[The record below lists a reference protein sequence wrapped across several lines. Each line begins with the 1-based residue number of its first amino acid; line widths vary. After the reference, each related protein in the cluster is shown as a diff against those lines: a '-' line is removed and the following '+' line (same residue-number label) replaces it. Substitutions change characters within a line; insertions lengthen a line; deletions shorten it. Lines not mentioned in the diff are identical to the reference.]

1 VAKYT
6 LTIETED
13 SDEFAAI
20 ANRLAGADAQRAD
33 PPAPWPP
40 RPTNEA
46 APAKQTRAA
55 KPKAEEPVREQVGQ
69 PEPPVQPTNVDP
81 AVLAAQNSGQG
92 AKETAVADAAAA
104 QGASFSGEA
113 VTLDDLKALMTK
125 ALNANSAKT
134 CQDAVRAAA
143 NGAPGLSAVAVEHYA
158 AVRDALLPLAG

>member
-1 VAKYT
+1 MAKYT

-13 SDEFAAI
+13 SDEFVAI
-20 ANRLAGADAQRAD
+20 ANRLGGAVVL
-33 PPAPWPP
+33 
-40 RPTNEA
+40 TNEASA
-46 APAKQTRAA
+46 APAKQPRAA

-69 PEPPVQPTNVDP
+69 PEPPVQPTTVDP

-92 AKETAVADAAAA
+92 AKETVVVEQPAASAD
-104 QGASFSGEA
+104 EA

>member
-1 VAKYT
+1 MAKYT

-13 SDEFAAI
+13 SDEFVAI
-20 ANRLAGADAQRAD
+20 ANRLGGAAVVV
-33 PPAPWPP
+33 
-40 RPTNEA
+40 NEAFA
-46 APAKQTRAA
+46 APAKQPRAA

-92 AKETAVADAAAA
+92 AKETAVADAAV
-104 QGASFSGEA
+104 SSDEA

>member
-1 VAKYT
+1 MAQYT
-6 LTIETED
+6 LTIHTED
-13 SDEFAAI
+13 SDEFATI
-20 ANRLAGADAQRAD
+20 AARLAGA
-33 PPAPWPP
+33 APSA
-40 RPTNEA
+40 PTNVNEA
-46 APAKQTRAA
+46 APVAAKQQRAA

-92 AKETAVADAAAA
+92 AKETVVQQPAAA
-104 QGASFSGEA
+104 SSDEA
-113 VTLDDLKALMTK
+113 VTLDDLKTLMTK

-158 AVRDALLPLAG
+158 AVRDALLPLVG

>member
-1 VAKYT
+1 MAKYT
-6 LTIETED
+6 LTVETED
-13 SDEFAAI
+13 SDEFVAI
-20 ANRLAGADAQRAD
+20 ANRLGGVAA
-33 PPAPWPP
+33 PAS
-40 RPTNEA
+40 EA
-46 APAKQTRAA
+46 APAKQPRAA
-55 KPKAEEPVREQVGQ
+55 KPKAEEPVAPEQVGQ

-92 AKETAVADAAAA
+92 AKETAVADAAA
-104 QGASFSGEA
+104 SSDEA

>member
-1 VAKYT
+1 MARYT

-13 SDEFAAI
+13 SDEFVAI
-20 ANRLAGADAQRAD
+20 ANRLGGAVA
-33 PPAPWPP
+33 PAS
-40 RPTNEA
+40 EA

-92 AKETAVADAAAA
+92 AKETAVADAAV
-104 QGASFSGEA
+104 SSDEA

>member
-1 VAKYT
+1 MAKYT

-20 ANRLAGADAQRAD
+20 ANRLADGAQPIA
-33 PPAPWPP
+33 
-40 RPTNEA
+40 PTNEA
-46 APAKQTRAA
+46 PPAKQPRAA
-55 KPKAEEPVREQVGQ
+55 KPKVEEPVREQVGQ
-69 PEPPVQPTNVDP
+69 PEPPVQPTTVDP

-92 AKETAVADAAAA
+92 AKETAVVEQPAASAD
-104 QGASFSGEA
+104 EP

>member
-13 SDEFAAI
+13 SDEFVAI
-20 ANRLAGADAQRAD
+20 ANRLGGAVAL
-33 PPAPWPP
+33 
-40 RPTNEA
+40 TSA
-46 APAKQTRAA
+46 APAAFAAAVPKQTRAA
-55 KPKAEEPVREQVGQ
+55 KPKAEEPAAPEQVGQ
-69 PEPPVQPTNVDP
+69 PEPPVQPTTVDP

-92 AKETAVADAAAA
+92 AKETVVIEQPAASAD
-104 QGASFSGEA
+104 EA

>member
-1 VAKYT
+1 MAKYT

-13 SDEFAAI
+13 SDEFATI
-20 ANRLAGADAQRAD
+20 AARLAGAAPQPAD
-33 PPAPWPP
+33 PPY
-40 RPTNEA
+40 PTND
-46 APAKQTRAA
+46 APVAAKQTRAA
-55 KPKAEEPVREQVGQ
+55 KPKAEEPVREQVGH

-92 AKETAVADAAAA
+92 AKETVAPPQQTTPAA
-104 QGASFSGEA
+104 SSDEV

-158 AVRDALLPLAG
+158 AVRDALLPLVG

>member
-1 VAKYT
+1 MAKYT

-13 SDEFAAI
+13 SDEFVAI
-20 ANRLAGADAQRAD
+20 ANRLGGADAQRAD
-33 PPAPWPP
+33 PPSPWPP

-92 AKETAVADAAAA
+92 AKETAVADAAV
-104 QGASFSGEA
+104 SSDEP

>member
-13 SDEFAAI
+13 SDEFVAI
-20 ANRLAGADAQRAD
+20 ANRLGGAVVL
-33 PPAPWPP
+33 
-40 RPTNEA
+40 TNEASA
-46 APAKQTRAA
+46 APAKQPRAA

-104 QGASFSGEA
+104 QGASFSDEA

>member
-1 VAKYT
+1 MAKYT

-13 SDEFAAI
+13 SDEFVAI
-20 ANRLAGADAQRAD
+20 ANRLGGAVVA
-33 PPAPWPP
+33 
-40 RPTNEA
+40 TNEA

-69 PEPPVQPTNVDP
+69 PEPPVQPTTVDP
-81 AVLAAQNSGQG
+81 AILAAQNSGQG
-92 AKETAVADAAAA
+92 AKETAPKLVEKDVVQEKEVLLAA
-104 QGASFSGEA
+104 GLSDEA

>member
-1 VAKYT
+1 MAKYT

-13 SDEFAAI
+13 SDEFVAI
-20 ANRLAGADAQRAD
+20 ANRLGGAVA
-33 PPAPWPP
+33 
-40 RPTNEA
+40 PTNEA

-69 PEPPVQPTNVDP
+69 PEPPVQPTTVDP
-81 AVLAAQNSGQG
+81 AILAAQNSGQG
-92 AKETAVADAAAA
+92 AKETAPKLVEKDVVQEKEVLLDAAV
-104 QGASFSGEA
+104 SSDEP

>member
-1 VAKYT
+1 MAKF
-6 LTIETED
+6 TITVETED
-13 SDEFAAI
+13 SDEFAGI
-20 ANRLAGADAQRAD
+20 AARLAGA
-33 PPAPWPP
+33 APSA
-40 RPTNEA
+40 PTNEA
-46 APAKQTRAA
+46 PVAAKQTRAA

-92 AKETAVADAAAA
+92 AKETVVQQPAAA
-104 QGASFSGEA
+104 SSDEA

-158 AVRDALLPLAG
+158 AVRDALLPLVG

>member
-1 VAKYT
+1 MAKYT

-13 SDEFAAI
+13 SDEFVAI
-20 ANRLAGADAQRAD
+20 ANRLGGVAA
-33 PPAPWPP
+33 PAS
-40 RPTNEA
+40 EA
-46 APAKQTRAA
+46 APAKQPRAA

-92 AKETAVADAAAA
+92 AKETVVVEQPAASAD
-104 QGASFSGEA
+104 EA

>member
-13 SDEFAAI
+13 SDEFVAI
-20 ANRLAGADAQRAD
+20 ANRLGGVAA
-33 PPAPWPP
+33 PAS
-40 RPTNEA
+40 EA
-46 APAKQTRAA
+46 APAKQPRAA

-92 AKETAVADAAAA
+92 AKETVPGKPSVPSTGETAD
-104 QGASFSGEA
+104 EA

>member
-1 VAKYT
+1 MAKYT

-13 SDEFAAI
+13 SDEFVAI
-20 ANRLAGADAQRAD
+20 ANRLGGADAQRAD
-33 PPAPWPP
+33 PPSPWPP

-92 AKETAVADAAAA
+92 AKETAVADAAV
-104 QGASFSGEA
+104 SSDDA

>member
-6 LTIETED
+6 LTVETED
-13 SDEFAAI
+13 SDEFVAI
-20 ANRLAGADAQRAD
+20 ANRLGGVAA
-33 PPAPWPP
+33 PAS
-40 RPTNEA
+40 EA
-46 APAKQTRAA
+46 APAKQPRAA
-55 KPKAEEPVREQVGQ
+55 KPKAEEPVAPEQVGQ

-92 AKETAVADAAAA
+92 AKETAVADAAA
-104 QGASFSGEA
+104 SSDEA

>member
-13 SDEFAAI
+13 SDEFVAI
-20 ANRLAGADAQRAD
+20 ANRLGGVAA
-33 PPAPWPP
+33 PAS
-40 RPTNEA
+40 EA
-46 APAKQTRAA
+46 APAKQPRAA

-92 AKETAVADAAAA
+92 AKETVVADAAA
-104 QGASFSGEA
+104 SSDEA

>member
-1 VAKYT
+1 MAKYT

-13 SDEFAAI
+13 SDEFATI
-20 ANRLAGADAQRAD
+20 AARLAGAAPQLAD
-33 PPAPWPP
+33 PPHPYPP

-46 APAKQTRAA
+46 PVAAKQQRTA
-55 KPKAEEPVREQVGQ
+55 KLKAEEPSVREQVGQ

-92 AKETAVADAAAA
+92 AKETVAPQQTAPAA
-104 QGASFSGEA
+104 SSDEA

-158 AVRDALLPLAG
+158 AVRDALLPLVG

>member
-1 VAKYT
+1 MAKYT

-13 SDEFAAI
+13 SDEFVAI
-20 ANRLAGADAQRAD
+20 ANRLGGVAA
-33 PPAPWPP
+33 PAS
-40 RPTNEA
+40 EA
-46 APAKQTRAA
+46 APAKQPRAA

-92 AKETAVADAAAA
+92 AKETVVADAAA
-104 QGASFSGEA
+104 SSDEA

>member
-1 VAKYT
+1 MAQYT
-6 LTIETED
+6 LTIHTED
-13 SDEFAAI
+13 SDEFATI
-20 ANRLAGADAQRAD
+20 AARLAGA
-33 PPAPWPP
+33 APSA
-40 RPTNEA
+40 PTNVNEA
-46 APAKQTRAA
+46 APVAAKPARAV

-92 AKETAVADAAAA
+92 AKETVAPPQQTAPAA
-104 QGASFSGEA
+104 SSDEA

-158 AVRDALLPLAG
+158 AVRDALLPLVG

>member
-13 SDEFAAI
+13 SDEFVAI
-20 ANRLAGADAQRAD
+20 ANRLGGVAA
-33 PPAPWPP
+33 PAS
-40 RPTNEA
+40 EA
-46 APAKQTRAA
+46 APAKQPRAA

-92 AKETAVADAAAA
+92 AKETVVVEQPAASAD
-104 QGASFSGEA
+104 EA

>member
-1 VAKYT
+1 MAQYT
-6 LTIETED
+6 LTIHTED
-13 SDEFAAI
+13 SDEFATI
-20 ANRLAGADAQRAD
+20 AARLAGA
-33 PPAPWPP
+33 APSA
-40 RPTNEA
+40 PTNVNEA
-46 APAKQTRAA
+46 APVAAKQQRAA

-92 AKETAVADAAAA
+92 AKETVVKEQPAAA
-104 QGASFSGEA
+104 SSDEA

-158 AVRDALLPLAG
+158 AVRDALLPLVG

>member
-13 SDEFAAI
+13 SDEFVAI
-20 ANRLAGADAQRAD
+20 ANRLGGAVVL
-33 PPAPWPP
+33 
-40 RPTNEA
+40 TNEA
-46 APAKQTRAA
+46 SVVPFAATIKQTRAA

-92 AKETAVADAAAA
+92 AKETAVADAAV
-104 QGASFSGEA
+104 SSDEA

>member
-1 VAKYT
+1 MAKYT

-13 SDEFAAI
+13 SDEFATI
-20 ANRLAGADAQRAD
+20 AARLAGA
-33 PPAPWPP
+33 APSA
-40 RPTNEA
+40 PTNVNEATPA
-46 APAKQTRAA
+46 APKQQRAA
-55 KPKAEEPVREQVGQ
+55 KPAKAEEPVREQVGH

-92 AKETAVADAAAA
+92 AKETVAPPQQTTPAA
-104 QGASFSGEA
+104 SSDEV

-158 AVRDALLPLAG
+158 AVRDALLPLVG

>member
-13 SDEFAAI
+13 SDEFVAI
-20 ANRLAGADAQRAD
+20 ANRLGGAVAS
-33 PPAPWPP
+33 
-40 RPTNEA
+40 TNEA

-69 PEPPVQPTNVDP
+69 PEPPVQPTTVDP

-92 AKETAVADAAAA
+92 AKETVVIEQPAASAD
-104 QGASFSGEA
+104 EA

>member
-1 VAKYT
+1 MAKYT

-13 SDEFAAI
+13 SDEFVAI
-20 ANRLAGADAQRAD
+20 ANRLGGVAA
-33 PPAPWPP
+33 PAS
-40 RPTNEA
+40 EA
-46 APAKQTRAA
+46 APAKQPRAA

-92 AKETAVADAAAA
+92 AKETVAQQPAAA
-104 QGASFSGEA
+104 SSDEA

-158 AVRDALLPLAG
+158 AVRDALLPLVG

>member
-1 VAKYT
+1 MASFHFHFEGNTDSPYDVNT
-6 LTIETED
+6 LV
-13 SDEFAAI
+13 SLMAG
-20 ANRLAGADAQRAD
+20 LAGASGA
-33 PPAPWPP
+33 APSA
-40 RPTNEA
+40 PTNVNEA
-46 APAKQTRAA
+46 APVAAKQQRAA

-92 AKETAVADAAAA
+92 AKETVVQPPAAA
-104 QGASFSGEA
+104 SSDEA

-158 AVRDALLPLAG
+158 AVRDALLPLVG

>member
-1 VAKYT
+1 MAKYT

-13 SDEFAAI
+13 SDEFVAI
-20 ANRLAGADAQRAD
+20 ANRLGGVAA
-33 PPAPWPP
+33 PAS
-40 RPTNEA
+40 EA
-46 APAKQTRAA
+46 APAKQPRAA
-55 KPKAEEPVREQVGQ
+55 KPRPEESVPRELVGQ
-69 PEPPVQPTNVDP
+69 PEPPAQPTNVDP

-92 AKETAVADAAAA
+92 AKETAVADAV
-104 QGASFSGEA
+104 ASSDEA

>member
-13 SDEFAAI
+13 SDEFVAI
-20 ANRLAGADAQRAD
+20 ANRLGGAVVL
-33 PPAPWPP
+33 
-40 RPTNEA
+40 TNEASA
-46 APAKQTRAA
+46 APAKQPRAA

-69 PEPPVQPTNVDP
+69 PEPPVQPTTVDP

-92 AKETAVADAAAA
+92 AKETVVVEQPAASAD
-104 QGASFSGEA
+104 EA

>member
-1 VAKYT
+1 MAKYT

-13 SDEFAAI
+13 SDEFVAI
-20 ANRLAGADAQRAD
+20 ANRLGG
-33 PPAPWPP
+33 
-40 RPTNEA
+40 A
-46 APAKQTRAA
+46 APQHSVPASEAPVAPKQQRAA

-81 AVLAAQNSGQG
+81 DVLAAQNSGQG
-92 AKETAVADAAAA
+92 AKETVVKEQPAA
-104 QGASFSGEA
+104 SSDEA

-158 AVRDALLPLAG
+158 AVRDALLPLVG

>member
-1 VAKYT
+1 MAKYT

-13 SDEFAAI
+13 SDEFVAI
-20 ANRLAGADAQRAD
+20 ANRLGGAVVL
-33 PPAPWPP
+33 
-40 RPTNEA
+40 TNEAPA
-46 APAKQTRAA
+46 APAKQPRAA

-69 PEPPVQPTNVDP
+69 PEPPVQPTTVDP

-92 AKETAVADAAAA
+92 AKETAVADAAV
-104 QGASFSGEA
+104 SSDEA

-125 ALNANSAKT
+125 ALNTNSAKT

>member
-20 ANRLAGADAQRAD
+20 ANRLADGAQ
-33 PPAPWPP
+33 PAA
-40 RPTNEA
+40 PTNEVP
-46 APAKQTRAA
+46 PAKQPRAA
-55 KPKAEEPVREQVGQ
+55 KPKVEEPMREQVGQ
-69 PEPPVQPTNVDP
+69 PEPPVQPTTVDP

-92 AKETAVADAAAA
+92 AKETVVIEQPAAPAD
-104 QGASFSGEA
+104 EA

>member
-13 SDEFAAI
+13 SDEFVAI
-20 ANRLAGADAQRAD
+20 ANRLGGTVA
-33 PPAPWPP
+33 
-40 RPTNEA
+40 PTNEA
-46 APAKQTRAA
+46 PAALAAAAPKQTRAA
-55 KPKAEEPVREQVGQ
+55 KPKAEEPVREQVGL
-69 PEPPVQPTNVDP
+69 PDPPVQPTTVDP

-92 AKETAVADAAAA
+92 AKETAVADAAA
-104 QGASFSGEA
+104 SSDEA

>member
-13 SDEFAAI
+13 SDEFVAI
-20 ANRLAGADAQRAD
+20 ANRLGGVAA
-33 PPAPWPP
+33 PAS
-40 RPTNEA
+40 EA
-46 APAKQTRAA
+46 APAKQPRAA

-92 AKETAVADAAAA
+92 AKETAVADAAV
-104 QGASFSGEA
+104 SSDEA

>member
-1 VAKYT
+1 MAKYT

-13 SDEFAAI
+13 SDEFVAI
-20 ANRLAGADAQRAD
+20 ANRLGGAVVL
-33 PPAPWPP
+33 
-40 RPTNEA
+40 TNEA
-46 APAKQTRAA
+46 SVVPFAATIKQTRAA

-92 AKETAVADAAAA
+92 AKETAVADAAV
-104 QGASFSGEA
+104 SSDEA